1 MTVDAMAAAAASVD
15 QPADPALTPTPD
27 AVASARRQ
35 ER

>member
-1 MTVDAMAAAAASVD
+1 VDE
-15 QPADPALTPTPD
+15 PADPALTPTPD